1 MINLWGI
8 AKNVREGQSERESF
22 PGFGQGKGWKS
33 TSHPKNTL
41 NQKSVRCQWS
51 KKGAEPSQ
59 EGYRLQKLAKT
70 NRNENGA
77 QNKSCSEQI
86 TRVVFSMAL
95 PFLPWLG
102 PFGLLCSDVVWC
114 RPFPFIYFFFFCN
127 FSVST
132 VCQLHF
138 STGPHSNGFVFGVC
152 SRWPASSF
160 NATVSTICWVAP
172 RRRMCVQLRLT
183 FTQVNGPNSVSLGW
197 AKWPS
202 RQFFEGARQPSPFA
216 PLNIYV
222 IGLKFPFGSRKN
234 CTAVWPQWIVRSQPD
249 TSESW
254 PAHGVYSMP
263 YPISCPNLQLHLH
276 TRIKN
281 LEQLQHSFPFAQ
293 PQWVLSR

>member
-1 MINLWGI
+1 MEQERSR
-8 AKNVREGQSERESF
+8 AKPRRIPPPKVGQNES
-22 PGFGQGKGWKS
+22 KWKWR
-33 TSHPKNTL
+33 TK
-41 NQKSVRCQWS
+41 
-51 KKGAEPSQ
+51 
-59 EGYRLQKLAKT
+59 QKLLRT
-70 NRNENGA
+70 NYQSRLFNGFA
-77 QNKSCSEQI
+77 
-86 TRVVFSMAL
+86 FLAL
-95 PFLPWLG
+95 ARTIWPALFRCGLVSSIPF
-102 PFGLLCSDVVWC
+102 
-114 RPFPFIYFFFFCN
+114 YYFFCN

-138 STGPHSNGFVFGVC
+138 STGPHSNGFLFGVC
-152 SRWPASSF
+152 WRWPASSF

-172 RRRMCVQLRLT
+172 RRQMCVQLRLT
-183 FTQVNGPNSVSLGW
+183 FTQVNGPNSDSLGR